1 MPVLFNP
8 FYFSIDGNGVPR
20 AGATLSFF
28 QTGTSS
34 PQNTYTDSTLATPNA
49 NPVVADSNGL
59 FPPIYLAGNFDY
71 KAILKDASGVT
82 IATRDPLGF
91 TPVTA
96 TPPRDYLAGLNFTV
110 AGGTGTFG
118 VSAGSAADSTNAST
132 MNLPSAFTKTT
143 STWALGTGAGGLD
156 TGVIASGTWYHP
168 YLIQRPDTGLV
179 DVLFSLSATTPTL
192 PANYTLFRHL
202 GVPLKTDGSAHW
214 IAIIHNGD
222 NVRWVTPV
230 ADFVAQAPGVTT
242 RVARTLT
249 VPTGLVV
256 FPNFLAQSAAGGSG
270 TVSYLFT
277 SLDEADSTING
288 SNGFFHLTAAASNFS
303 VNSVEL
309 STLHTNTSA
318 QIGQKA
324 SGTDSSFWL
333 NTLGW
338 RYSRGRDA

>member
-20 AGATLSFF
+20 AGATYSFF

-71 KAILKDASGVT
+71 KAILKDVNGVT

-96 TPPRDYLAGLNFTV
+96 TPPRDYLAGLDFTV

-118 VSAGSAADSTNAST
+118 VSAGSAADSTNASG
-132 MNLPSAFTKTT
+132 MVLPSAFTKST
-143 STWALGTGAGGLD
+143 SAWAVGTGAGSLD
-156 TGVIASGTWYHP
+156 TGVIANATWYHP

-179 DVLFSLSATTPTL
+179 DILMSLSATTPTL
-192 PANYTLFRHL
+192 PANYTLFRHM
-202 GVPLKTDGSAHW
+202 GVPLKTDVSAHW
-214 IAIIHNGD
+214 TAIIHNGD

-242 RVARTLT
+242 RVARTIT

-256 FPNFLAQSAAGGSG
+256 FPDFLCQIAAGGSG
-270 TVSYLFT
+270 ATAYLFT
-277 SLDEADSTING
+277 SLDEADSTVQG
-288 SNGFFHLTAAASNFS
+288 TTGFFHLGALAASFS
-303 VNSVEL
+303 VNTVEL

-318 QIGQKA
+318 QVGLKA
-324 SGTDSSFWL
+324 SSTDSSFWL